1 MIGIF
6 QVSFNFLNS
15 VNILH
20 CVNRINNSY
29 RESYFL
35 GANSLGRMEMLLQKI
50 SFPGPLKSVTAKENY
65 IGFVVSEILIKTQT
79 MDILLFLYKD

>member
-20 CVNRINNSY
+20 CVNRINTY

-50 SFPGPLKSVTAKENY
+50 SFPGPLKSVTAKENH
-65 IGFVVSEILIKTQT
+65 IGFAVSEILIKTQT
-79 MDILLFLYKD
+79 IDILLFLYKD